1 MKSIVLVLIFL
12 LAGCT
17 ATTSHTTPT
26 FSDTM
31 EIIKVAADSAP
42 HGVPGQYTLQIVAT
56 GSQGQYVYLNTEKDY
71 RDQRSVTVAL
81 HPNLITQ
88 LTAKYG
94 VPPQEYFIGKA
105 IMVSG
110 KAQRVKIAFLSGG
123 KPTDKYY
130 YQTHIRLRDISQ
142 LTVVGDHL

>member
-26 FSDTM
+26 CSDTM
-31 EIIKVAADSAP
+31 DIIKVAADSAP
-42 HGVPGQYTLQIVAT
+42 HCVPCQYTLQIVAT

-81 HPNLITQ
+81 HPKLIAQ

-94 VPPQEYFIGKA
+94 VPPQDYFIGKA

-110 KAQRVKIAFLSGG
+110 KAQRVKIAFLSDG
-123 KPTDKYY
+123 KPTNKYY
-130 YQTHIRLRDISQ
+130 YQTHISLRDISQ
-142 LTVVGDHL
+142 LTVMDEHP